1 MNVDASDREL
11 IDRAVEVR
19 RRAHAPFS
27 GFPVGAALRLAD
39 GRVTVGVN
47 MENSSFGLTVCA
59 ERHAVAA
66 AVVEGAAPGDIVAVA
81 IAAAGNGPTPPCG
94 ACRQVLADF
103 AAADVRILMH
113 DIRTGETA
121 VSTLGDLLPQAFR
134 ADNMPK
140 P

>member
-11 IDRAVEVR
+11 IDRAIEVR
-19 RRAHAPFS
+19 DRAHAPFS
-27 GFPVGAALRLAD
+27 GFPVGAALRLAN
-39 GRVTVGVN
+39 GRMAAGVN
-47 MENSSFGLTVCA
+47 VENSSFGLSVCA

-66 AVVEGAAPGDIVAVA
+66 AVIEGAAPGDVVAVA
-81 IAAAGNGPTPPCG
+81 IAAAGNGPPPPCG

-103 AAADVRILMH
+103 AAADARILMH
-113 DIRTGETA
+113 DIQTGETI
-121 VSTLGDLLPQAFR
+121 VSTLAELLPRAFR